1 MIIFLFNIYS
11 STLNKY
17 DSNSLIVYQRFLSVL
32 KKKYF
37 SVLDAVL
44 CLMEQLRMEFK
55 LREGVKSG
63 KYLFLFGCAHK
74 LFELGHIVFY
84 EGSKTPGENIGI
96 FFAHNNEE

>member
-37 SVLDAVL
+37 SVL
-44 CLMEQLRMEFK
+44 
-55 LREGVKSG
+55 
-63 KYLFLFGCAHK
+63 
-74 LFELGHIVFY
+74 
-84 EGSKTPGENIGI
+84 TPV
-96 FFAHNNEE
+96 